1 MRQLGQGRWDK
12 ILMRKMTE
20 LSVADN
26 YNEAKD
32 EWVATGEVWWRG
44 NGTTPDWVAE
54 SHQNHCLCGHT
65 IVYHFQVVNTVNGLS
80 EIVGSDHINSYM
92 IMRQIAQERN
102 VEVGTITDEEVE
114 RWLKQKVGSMKAE
127 AWWKENGEQFEKMF
141 NKVKEVDIW
150 KHSKFVEWK
159 YSAEYG
165 TSIQVKK
172 LQKKAKGTFG
182 TDSHEMASI
191 VWRWNHPDNP
201 KNQQTTRG
209 YPNDNLMADLYLYSL
224 TCDGDI
230 VEFEKEKSLRVTQAH
245 TVIERRRIE
254 AEKRRRRQEE
264 YAERE
269 RIRKEW
275 EAGREERERR
285 AREARREAHEE
296 RRKKARES
304 RLKNIATMESMNE
317 GFINLCGYYGI
328 PPYDDFGFD
337 DTQYN
342 TLSRIKRVLN
352 EGRKPLDASALNS
365 LRSIFS
371 SPATTKQIKRL
382 KTLGHTL
389 ETPVYT
395 EFGKLTVE
403 QAYYQIKHL
412 EEQQ

>member
-1 MRQLGQGRWDK
+1 MRELGQGRWDK
-12 ILMRKMTE
+12 ILMRKMTD
-20 LSVADN
+20 LSEADN
-26 YNEAKD
+26 YSEAKE

-127 AWWKENGEQFEKMF
+127 AWWKENGERFEKMF
-141 NKVKEVDIW
+141 DKVKEVDIW
-150 KHSKFVEWK
+150 KHSKVVDWRYSTK
-159 YSAEYG
+159 YAV
-165 TSIQVKK
+165 SIPVKK
-172 LQKKAKGTFG
+172 LIKKAKGTFG

-230 VEFEKEKSLRVTQAH
+230 AELEEEKTLRRTQEQA
-245 TVIERRRIE
+245 VIDRRIRAEEHRRERRE
-254 AEKRRRRQEE
+254 LL
-264 YAERE
+264 AERE
-269 RIRKEW
+269 RIRKEEW

-285 AREARREAHEE
+285 EKERLLVQQEQRAERARA
-296 RRKKARES
+296 
-304 RLKNIATMESMNE
+304 LKSANIEQMKFMND
-317 GFINLCGYYGI
+317 GFVNLCGYYGI
-328 PPYDDFGFD
+328 PAYTDFGFD
-337 DTQYN
+337 DADFN
-342 TLSRIKRVLN
+342 TLSRIKGVLM
-352 EGRKPLDASALNS
+352 EGKHGLDASALSS
-365 LRSIFS
+365 LRVIFQKK
-371 SPATTKQIKRL
+371 ATEKQQNQLKKLGFTK
-382 KTLGHTL
+382 T
-389 ETPVYT
+389 
-395 EFGKLTVE
+395 LTVE
-403 QAYYQIKHL
+403 EAYYQIKHL

>member
-44 NGTTPDWVAE
+44 NGNIPDWVAN
-54 SHQNHCLCGHT
+54 SHENYCLCGHP
-65 IVYHFQVVNTVNGLS
+65 IVYHFQIVNTLNGVS

-92 IMRQIAQERN
+92 IMRQIAEERS

-114 RWLKQKVGSMKAE
+114 LWLKQKVGSMKAE

-150 KHSKFVEWK
+150 KHSKFVEWT
-159 YSAEYG
+159 YSQKYG
-165 TSIQVKK
+165 TSIPVKK
-172 LQKKAKGTFG
+172 LIKKAKGTFG
-182 TDSHEMASI
+182 TDSHRMASI

-224 TCDGDI
+224 TCDDDI
-230 VEFEKEKSLRVTQAH
+230 VEFEKEKALRETQAQ
-245 TVIERRRIE
+245 TMIERRRIKE
-254 AEKRRRRQEE
+254 ETHRRRQEE

-269 RIRKEW
+269 RIRKEQW
-275 EAGREERERR
+275 EAGREERERL
-285 AREARREAHEE
+285 ARERTIRQQEE
-296 RRKKARES
+296 RRKKARET

-328 PPYDDFGFD
+328 PPYDDFGFN

-342 TLSRIKRVLN
+342 TLSRIKSVLN
-352 EGRKPLDASALNS
+352 EGKQLDTSALNS
-365 LRSIFS
+365 LRSIFN